1 MIKEKDM
8 VLEKTFY
15 RQNLFCID
23 NVCFMQQQQQKKTAF
38 LHHFFKRLLL
48 QTYFGWLVRVCC
60 MFLQRDLATHRRQ
73 SALLVGMVGASCAI
87 AEVTVFFSI
96 QCCCPLISALYRVSC
111 YFLFVCVN
119 SMGTME

>member
-1 MIKEKDM
+1 MG
-8 VLEKTFY
+8 F
-15 RQNLFCID
+15 
-23 NVCFMQQQQQKKTAF
+23 
-38 LHHFFKRLLL
+38 LL
-48 QTYFGWLVRVCC
+48 QTYFWLGKSECVAC
-60 MFLQRDLATHRRQ
+60 FERDLATHRRQ

-96 QCCCPLISALYRVSC
+96 QCCCPLISALHRVSC